1 MGFKIRFLGHIGV
14 VIMDYNLVDIRKTTW
29 VGQQIRA
36 SGHNEAPGRSPT
48 PWLSEFKLSFK

>member
-1 MGFKIRFLGHIGV
+1 MRFKIRFLGHIGV
-14 VIMDYNLVDIRKTTW
+14 VIMDCNLVDTRKTAR

-48 PWLSEFKLSFK
+48 P